1 MKLMGLNKMLPIAQ
15 SKGYGVGSF
24 SPRNTYLIKY
34 VLMAAEEMNSPVIV
48 QMSAN
53 EFRWFEVSA
62 IEFAE
67 AFYKLK
73 DQFNIAAGLHLDHT
87 KDINVIKEAIDAGF
101 TSVMIDA
108 SDKELEE
115 NIKITKKVVEYAH
128 KKGVVVEA
136 ELGRIGA
143 TDKLETDSD
152 DEFYTIPE
160 EAKRFVEETGVD
172 ALAVSIGTAHGVYKV
187 KDPKVDFER
196 LQEIRNLTNTPLVL
210 HGGSSL
216 PSETIKKAINIPRGG
231 VSKINIATDLELVF
245 QNSLGLESR
254 ILNKE
259 VWKLEAEALEKA
271 GMAVKQEVKKKI
283 QESLGSANK
292 GADFI

>member
-15 SKGYGVGSF
+15 AKGYGVGSF
-24 SPRNTYLIKY
+24 SARNTFLIKY
-34 VLMAAEEMNSPVIV
+34 VLMAAEELNSPVIV

-62 IEFAE
+62 TEFGE
-67 AFYKLK
+67 AFHKVK
-73 DQFNIAAGLHLDHT
+73 DQFSIVAGLHLDHT

-108 SDKELEE
+108 SDKDLDK
-115 NIKITKKVVEYAH
+115 NIEITKEVVEYAH
-128 KKGVVVEA
+128 AKGVSVEA

-172 ALAVSIGTAHGVYKV
+172 ALAVSIGTAHGVYAV
-187 KDPKVDFER
+187 KDPKIDFDR
-196 LQEIRNLTNTPLVL
+196 LKEIRSLVKTPLVL
-210 HGGSSL
+210 HGGSGL
-216 PSETIKKAINIPRGG
+216 PIETIKNSINIPEGG

-245 QNSLGLESR
+245 LKALGKEKRL
-254 ILNKE
+254 LNKE
-259 VWKLEAEALEKA
+259 IWQLDAELLEKA
-271 GMAVKQEVKKKI
+271 GMAVKEEVKKKI
-283 QESLGSANK
+283 QEYLGSADK
-292 GADFI
+292 SADF